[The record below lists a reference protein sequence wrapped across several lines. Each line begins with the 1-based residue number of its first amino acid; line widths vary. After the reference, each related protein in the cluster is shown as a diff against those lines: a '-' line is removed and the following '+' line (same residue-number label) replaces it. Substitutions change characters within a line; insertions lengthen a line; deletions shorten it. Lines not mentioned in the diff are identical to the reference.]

1 MVNLYPHEMNC
12 SVFVGVLFITWN
24 TKYNTRT
31 KVSFCPLTP
40 WVWHKISN
48 VYNAPVYSPRVK
60 FEAFWGH
67 TQLINMKL
75 LLTAALWKNTR
86 LTTHNGRSL
95 WVLRSV
101 YFQLNQH
108 FTIKI
113 NYKTKFR
120 SLFDFSLFYSCFF
133 FNTKKNKRKDESM
146 VVRLQLRDIA
156 ETKLFRKPCWE
167 TKPTPIRELFVVV
180 AHAVED
186 GCKDLNARNLLTL
199 PKLTRWFRCCL
210 TLLCWCWCWA

>member
-133 FNTKKNKRKDESM
+133 FFIQKKTNEKTSQWWFVYNCVTLQKRNSFASLAGKLNLHLSES
-146 VVRLQLRDIA
+146 
-156 ETKLFRKPCWE
+156 F
-167 TKPTPIRELFVVV
+167 
-180 AHAVED
+180 
-186 GCKDLNARNLLTL
+186 LLL
-199 PKLTRWFRCCL
+199 LH
-210 TLLCWCWCWA
+210 TLLRTGVRILMLEIFSHCQSSQDDFGAA